1 MSGESE
7 KCKMP
12 KVEVTAPYFEVYK
25 GFVVVIRRGCGVIR
39 EAKTKIL
46 INKTYCD
53 YIFYGRG
60 VWVYFW

>member
-1 MSGESE
+1 MKSSE

-39 EAKTKIL
+39 EAKSQ
-46 INKTYCD
+46 
-53 YIFYGRG
+53 IFDRE
-60 VWVYFW
+60 